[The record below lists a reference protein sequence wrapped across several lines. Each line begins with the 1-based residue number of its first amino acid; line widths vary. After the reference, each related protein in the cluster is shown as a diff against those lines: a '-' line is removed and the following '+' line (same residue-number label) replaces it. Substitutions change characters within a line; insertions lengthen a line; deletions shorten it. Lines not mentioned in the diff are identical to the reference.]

1 MPAERPEDFVLRVSR
16 RIGQVRRA
24 KGLTQDEMAE
34 KLGTATR
41 AFQRIEAGQ
50 NLTLY
55 TLARIAGVLGVRPD
69 DLLAAGVDRHRHRT
83 AKPDAT
89 AGRRPP
95 AQATAEPRGRRARRN

>member
-1 MPAERPEDFVLRVSR
+1 MSAERPEDFVLRVTG
-16 RIGQVRRA
+16 RISQIRRA

-55 TLARIAGVLGVRPD
+55 TLARIADALGVRPD
-69 DLLAAGVDRHRHRT
+69 DLLGVGVERHPQRT
-83 AKPDAT
+83 GKPER
-89 AGRRPP
+89 GPP
-95 AQATAEPRGRRARRN
+95 AQAAAEEPPRRRRRG